1 MIPYGR
7 QDISDD
13 DIAAVVDVLR
23 SDFLTQGPAIPRF
36 EEAVAGYVGARFGVA
51 CSNATAALHM
61 ACMALD
67 VGPGD
72 IVWTSPITFVAS
84 ANCALYCGA
93 SVDFV
98 DIDPVT
104 WNMSPAALEAKL
116 EQAQRDGRLP
126 KVIIP
131 VHLMG
136 EPCDMEAIGGL
147 ARRYGVRVIEDAAH
161 AIGASYR
168 GSKVGDCRYSDIVVF
183 SFHPVKI
190 VTTGEGGIAL
200 TNDPEI
206 SSRLNLARS
215 HGITRDPAQMAGEP
229 HGPWYYE
236 QVGLGF
242 NYRITDIQAALGLSQ
257 MQRLEEFVEQRH
269 VRASAYDAALD
280 GLPLTRPYRNPE
292 SRSALHLY
300 VIRLDLPRIG
310 KSHRA
315 VFEELRSAGIGVNLH
330 YIPVYLQPYYRA
342 LGFREGHCPEAEQ
355 YYDEAISLPLFSALG
370 DDDQQFV
377 IRKLREVLE

>member
-206 SSRLNLARS
+206 ASRLNLARS

-269 VRASAYDAALD
+269 VRASAYDAGLD
-280 GLPLTRPYRNPE
+280 GLPLTRPYRNPA

-300 VIRLDLPRIG
+300 VIRLDLARIG
-310 KSHRA
+310 RSHRE

-342 LGFREGHCPEAEQ
+342 LGFREGHCPEAER